1 MDQRAGES
9 VGGRS
14 NDIFSF
20 INNIALGSFQREK
33 QENVL
38 DRASVSSPDDLYL
51 ENLLRGTRM

>member
-20 INNIALGSFQREK
+20 INNIALGSFQRE
-33 QENVL
+33 
-38 DRASVSSPDDLYL
+38 D
-51 ENLLRGTRM
+51 